1 MLGVSAAF
9 APLTSPILF
18 VASSHE
24 DAEKAILSHLKIVL
38 QERGITLWSSRQ
50 LGRQGT
56 ENARK
61 ALREVVRTA
70 QVILLILSPEARSSR
85 HVREALEMASV
96 YQRPVCGVWIEGEHW
111 QECLPKSSLE
121 LAALIDARE
130 RDDSFVLEEITRAL
144 ERVGLAPHDVDV
156 PAKPEQEVQAPTVQH
171 HTLSQGLQA
180 FRKEAR
186 DDVYGHESLTEEP
199 AAALEE
205 ATDGTPPP
213 RQTVSPPAAATPL
226 PADLPLPA
234 APTMPVRQRTTR
246 LPAVTTGLLIGLAV
260 LVIARALLGSLRL
273 LSHLGVI
280 DPPSSATPVH

>member
-56 ENARK
+56 ENAGK

-111 QECLPKSSLE
+111 QECLPKSSVE
-121 LAALIDARE
+121 FAAPIDARQ
-130 RDDSFVLEEITRAL
+130 RDESVVLEEITTAL
-144 ERVGLAPHDVDV
+144 ERVGLAPHDFDV
-156 PAKPEQEVQAPTVQH
+156 PAKTEQEVQAPTVQH
-171 HTLSQGLQA
+171 HTPYQGLQA

-199 AAALEE
+199 TAALEQ

-213 RQTVSPPAAATPL
+213 PRPGSPPAPAP
-226 PADLPLPA
+226 PMSADLPLSA
-234 APTMPVRQRTTR
+234 APTIPVLQRTTR
-246 LPAVTTGLLIGLAV
+246 LP
-260 LVIARALLGSLRL
+260 
-273 LSHLGVI
+273 
-280 DPPSSATPVH
+280 P